1 MFDPNDKKYDGRKE
15 LEEGRYIA
23 LVNLVFPKRSASGN
37 DMVVFEFRII
47 GRHGKGGKSGFEYYL
62 LTEEQM
68 WKLAKLCRAIGV
80 DKPFDPTSLKSLTK
94 LLHNQIIVINV
105 ELRDDKDKD
114 GAKVKRPR
122 VVSTEAPTDADFDE
136 LNELYGDEDGYP
148 TAEDNIPPKPKE
160 DGGKGSQRNKPKN
173 NNDDDDDQPRRRK
186 PADDDD
192 DDAPPARRKPKNE
205 DDDDEAPAKPRPAHE
220 PAKDDAEE
228 KPRQRRAGR
237 GVYDDDIPF

>member
-47 GRHGKGGKSGFEYYL
+47 GRNGKGGKSGFEYYL

-80 DKPFDPTSLKSLTK
+80 DKPFDPTSLKALSK
-94 LLHNQIIVINV
+94 FLHNQIVIINV

-114 GAKVKRPR
+114 GEKVKRPR
-122 VVSTEAPTDADFDE
+122 VVSSEAPTDADFDE

-148 TAEDNIPPKPKE
+148 TADDNIPPKPKE
-160 DGGKGSQRNKPKN
+160 DSGKGNQRSKAK
-173 NNDDDDDQPRRRK
+173 DDDEEAPRRRK

-192 DDAPPARRKPKNE
+192 DDEPPVRRKPK
-205 DDDDEAPAKPRPAHE
+205 DDDEAPAKPKPA
-220 PAKDDAEE
+220 AKKDDDAEE
-228 KPRQRRAGR
+228 KPRQRRSGK
-237 GVYDDDIPF
+237 GFDDDDVPF